1 MRPEAGR
8 YLRKASQFMWPT
20 WKGKDQYVSPVPR
33 LQGVSCRGDTDAQPL
48 SPDSTL
54 LKTASLDLMNHGAK
68 GKNNKKRGG
77 EDNIRNKDIINE
89 RNAKLLSNITSTS
102 PTQ

>member
-20 WKGKDQYVSPVPR
+20 WKGKDRYVSPVPG

-48 SPDSTL
+48 SSDSPL
-54 LKTASLDLMNHGAK
+54 LRTASLDIINHGIK
-68 GKNNKKRGG
+68 GQTTKK
-77 EDNIRNKDIINE
+77 E
-89 RNAKLLSNITSTS
+89 RER
-102 PTQ
+102 